1 MRPRSGQRIGNGFRL
16 KTTTEKLGNGL
27 AKMRVELDPAEL
39 QSEYARA
46 VKRISGKARIPGFRP
61 GKAPRGIVE
70 SMFGKQAIIS
80 EALERLVPDAY
91 DRAIREESLE
101 PIDQPE
107 LDLDT
112 EVDVDSPVVFTATI
126 PLRPTVVLGDVESIS
141 LTRDRVEVEES
152 DVDEVLKDVRRTRM
166 ELKSVEGRPIEDGD
180 VAEMRI
186 SMIADEVDHSRD
198 DPYSFIVG
206 ESWLPAGFDAK
217 TTGMEIGDV
226 RVFDLD
232 VPDDYHDDALRG
244 KLATF
249 TAELLSIR
257 TSELPELT
265 DELAAS
271 VSDFETADELRQ
283 DVEGRVLERK
293 TQSTEME
300 LRNAA
305 LETLVARSRFEIPDM
320 LIQRRADEIIEGR
333 TNFVTSRGVAI
344 ETYLASVDK
353 SQEEWRAEAVEEA
366 TADVRRTVALT
377 AFGEEQ
383 SVRVEESEFEEEL
396 EALVSQ
402 YPEDERGR
410 ARRAH
415 QSGDLRNR
423 LEGRIRDSKGLDSLM
438 EAIEII
444 EAEPAEKDEAESRGE
459 ASSVAEETGESND
472 AENPLAESPEA

>member
-1 MRPRSGQRIGNGFRL
+1 
-16 KTTTEKLGNGL
+16 
-27 AKMRVELDPAEL
+27 MRVELDPSEL

-46 VKRISGKARIPGFRP
+46 VVRISGKARIPGFRP
-61 GKAPRGIVE
+61 GKAPKGIVE
-70 SMFGKQAIIS
+70 SMFGKQAIVS

-112 EVDVDSPVVFTATI
+112 EVEIGGPVVFTATI
-126 PLRPTVVLGDVESIS
+126 PLRPTVELGDVETIS
-141 LTRDRVEVEES
+141 LTRDPVQVEDS
-152 DVDEVLKDVRRTRM
+152 DVEQVLKDVRRTRM
-166 ELKSVEGRPIEDGD
+166 ELKSVEARPIEDGD

-186 SMIADEVDHSRD
+186 SMVADEVDRSRD
-198 DPYSFIVG
+198 EPYSFIVG

-217 TTGMEIGDV
+217 TAGMEIGDV

-232 VPDDYHDDALRG
+232 VPDEYHDEAIKGQLT
-244 KLATF
+244 TF

-257 TSELPELT
+257 AQELPELT

-271 VSDFETADELRQ
+271 VSDFETADELRE
-283 DVEGRVLERK
+283 DVQGRVLERK
-293 TQSTEME
+293 TQSAEME

-305 LETLVARSRFEIPDM
+305 LDTLVARSRFEIPDM
-320 LIQRRADEIIEGR
+320 LIQRRADEVIEER

-366 TADVRRTVALT
+366 TGNVRRAVALT
-377 AFGEEQ
+377 AFGEQQ
-383 SVRVEESEFEEEL
+383 SILVEESEFQEEL
-396 EALVSQ
+396 TGLISQ
-402 YPEDERGR
+402 YPESEQER
-410 ARRAH
+410 ARRAY
-415 QSGDLRNR
+415 QSGDLRIR

-444 EAEPAEKDEAESRGE
+444 EAEPAEKDESESKAET
-459 ASSVAEETGESND
+459 SSVAEETGESND
-472 AENPLAESPEA
+472 DENPPAESPEA